1 MNKRVTVGVSKGAKC
16 VCGGYSYFDRSQC
29 PAGKWSLFCLFS
41 KQKHLHICGVL
52 KPATCWVRV
61 TSCTRT
67 HKHMFTLS
75 HTHTHTW
82 IQVKNRDVW
91 IILMWGWCVSPLSDV
106 TPTHLIIRWKWNST
120 ELQKPCEEC
129 RLMSGCR
136 ATTCQRQTDVSAHTS
151 AVCEDVCSC
160 KTEASFSGLKNK
172 FLMCKYFNMSL
183 GKQLRPE
190 LERNHCSRERR
201 RN

>member
-82 IQVKNRDVW
+82 IQVKKQGCMDNINVRMMCLSTVWCNTHTSYYQMEMKFHRTSKAVWGMSPDV
-91 IILMWGWCVSPLSDV
+91 
-106 TPTHLIIRWKWNST
+106 R
-120 ELQKPCEEC
+120 LQ
-129 RLMSGCR
+129 GHH
-136 ATTCQRQTDVSAHTS
+136 VSAADWRFCPHL
-151 AVCEDVCSC
+151 CCLWRC
-160 KTEASFSGLKNK
+160 L
-172 FLMCKYFNMSL
+172 LL
-183 GKQLRPE
+183 
-190 LERNHCSRERR
+190 
-201 RN
+201 